1 MPRNYFFPP
10 LGLWLDREERRDELC
25 PLRPRLHHGMNENF
39 FLKNEK
45 NTFCEFLAQLDDG
58 RVLVVGGEGPDDQV
72 VTAIEFY
79 DADADEW
86 TVSEVIL

>member
-1 MPRNYFFPP
+1 MI
-10 LGLWLDREERRDELC
+10 
-25 PLRPRLHHGMNENF
+25 
-39 FLKNEK
+39 
-45 NTFCEFLAQLDDG
+45 CEFLAQLDDG

>member
-1 MPRNYFFPP
+1 MPASATTASRC
-10 LGLWLDREERRDELC
+10 ERKII
-25 PLRPRLHHGMNENF
+25 
-39 FLKNEK
+39 LKKYEK
-45 NTFCEFLAQLDDG
+45 NTLFCEFLAQLDDG

-86 TVSEVIL
+86 TVSEVML

>member
-1 MPRNYFFPP
+1 
-10 LGLWLDREERRDELC
+10 
-25 PLRPRLHHGMNENF
+25 MNEKSI
-39 FLKNEK
+39 LKNEK
-45 NTFCEFLAQLDDG
+45 NTLICEFLAQLDDG